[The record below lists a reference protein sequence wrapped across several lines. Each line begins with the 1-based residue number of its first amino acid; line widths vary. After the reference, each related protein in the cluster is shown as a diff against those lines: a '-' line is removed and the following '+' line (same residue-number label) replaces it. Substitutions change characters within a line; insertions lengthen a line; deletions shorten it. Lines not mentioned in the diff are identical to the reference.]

1 MKRFFGMMPVSEIEK
16 TVTFKDKYGHK
27 VRIDAGP
34 NGWTVRY
41 ADMGSNYADESIGTE
56 QNFKNA
62 YAVAEEKVGPLEPLH
77 GKGLRGLTRPSMV
90 LADELFDEPAENAD
104 AFEEMEETQNETYPA
119 SGDVS

>member
-1 MKRFFGMMPVSEIEK
+1 MKRFFGMMPMSEIEK
-16 TVTFKDKYGHK
+16 TATFKDKYGHK

-41 ADMGSNYADESIGTE
+41 ADMGSSYADESIGTE

-77 GKGLRGLTRPSMV
+77 GKGLRGLTRPNMV

-104 AFEEMEETQNETYPA
+104 AFEEMEDCE
-119 SGDVS
+119 S